1 MGLWNF
7 SASEVDIL
15 LYGLH
20 KVKGIS
26 TGTFVTVTKDVVP
39 FPSARTTDGM
49 VYRKYTNDQT
59 FTIQLTLLAASPTN
73 SLLTKLWLFDES
85 TKMGKFPLLIK
96 DGLGT
101 SKFFSSTTW
110 VEMPP
115 PLSFS
120 DDMETRTWLLRSSQA
135 VINIGGSGDASLA
148 DDIATLVLSGIPLI
162 KSVIDDITG

>member
-7 SASEVDIL
+7 SASDIEIL

-26 TGTFVTVTKDVVP
+26 TGNFVTVTKDVVP
-39 FPSARTTDGM
+39 FQSSRTTDGM

-59 FTIQLTLLAASPTN
+59 FTIQLTLLSASPTN
-73 SLLTKLWLFDES
+73 DLLTKLWLFDES
-85 TKMGKFPLLIK
+85 TRMGKFPLLIK

-101 SKFFSSTTW
+101 SRFFSSTTW
-110 VEMPP
+110 IEMIP

-120 DDMETRTWLLRSSQA
+120 DNVETRTWLLRSSQA
-135 VINIGGSGDASLA
+135 TINVGGSGDASLA
-148 DDIATLVLSGIPLI
+148 EDIATLALSGIPLI
-162 KSVIDDITG
+162 KSALDNIAG